1 MAMVEESVHRA
12 AIRELAESVNRPLAE
27 VENIYEQLFMTMSAS
42 ATITNYLPVL
52 VARKI
57 RECYRRAAQ

>member
-1 MAMVEESVHRA
+1 MEESIHHA

-27 VENIYEQLFMTMSAS
+27 VEYMYEQLFMTMSAG
-42 ATITNYLPVL
+42 ATITTYLPVL

-57 RECYRRAAQ
+57 RERYRGLAP